1 METAASKGQHGLATE
16 LNEAQ
21 CKEIAFNERK
31 LQLAKVEA
39 ALAGHLSPDEIG
51 DDLIHAVDGHVKALA
66 ANQKLLRACE
76 AASSSLE
83 QATLAAVTQ
92 ATGVRSSVPYP

>member
-1 METAASKGQHGLATE
+1 MSAASRLIVETAASKGQHGVADAADPGTE

-39 ALAGHLSPDEIG
+39 CSYFACAAYLAYTVASVVPAL
-51 DDLIHAVDGHVKALA
+51 HVA
-66 ANQKLLRACE
+66 QR
-76 AASSSLE
+76 
-83 QATLAAVTQ
+83 
-92 ATGVRSSVPYP
+92 

>member
-1 METAASKGQHGLATE
+1 MSAASRLIVETAASKGQHGLADAADPGTE

-39 ALAGHLSPDEIG
+39 ALANEIG

-66 ANQKLLRACE
+66 ANQKNTRL
-76 AASSSLE
+76 
-83 QATLAAVTQ
+83 
-92 ATGVRSSVPYP
+92 